1 MLIQRN
7 PLFIKFHIELTF
19 WYDCMQSKWHTK
31 WYNLLWK
38 VSLHWTKHHW
48 NRWKSIAIS
57 RLTSFLMEFLGRN
70 KACLHN
76 DLYLNKN
83 WYIRF
88 RLKIILHLFQPHTPF
103 HYILVW
109 ETILAAYKHL
119 KTIDLYFFVNFAKS
133 RKGFL
138 LSFVAINPKN
148 RITLMVSKI
157 CWINSLQFV

>member
-1 MLIQRN
+1 MVL
-7 PLFIKFHIELTF
+7 LFQFLLSLTALRDVRYCYFKEIRSLLNFILNWLSDMIACKVNGTQSDTIYCEKFRFI
-19 WYDCMQSKWHTK
+19 
-31 WYNLLWK
+31 
-38 VSLHWTKHHW
+38 WTKHHW

-109 ETILAAYKHL
+109 ETILAAYEHL
-119 KTIDLYFFVNFAKS
+119 KTIDLYF
-133 RKGFL
+133 
-138 LSFVAINPKN
+138 LS
-148 RITLMVSKI
+148 TLQNLGKVS
-157 CWINSLQFV
+157 F

>member
-1 MLIQRN
+1 MIA
-7 PLFIKFHIELTF
+7 
-19 WYDCMQSKWHTK
+19 C
-31 WYNLLWK
+31 K
-38 VSLHWTKHHW
+38 VSGTQSDTIYCEKFRFIWTKHHW

-138 LSFVAINPKN
+138 LSFVAISPKN